1 MKTFDVSDISEYTS
15 IESPSDGGQKNLEE
29 MFACVWDLEER
40 LGSFPSTLV
49 PSMKSE
55 EKANKLQILGDRF
68 YGEGKVEMAL
78 SLYNMSLM
86 IAPHPR
92 LNKDLASC
100 VGQNEE
106 NNIFISPYVDPAKY
120 GGTPEGECRALA
132 NGFARRA
139 IMLFDLKL
147 HDKSLDDIELALG
160 YGCSEELCTKLVLM
174 KEECQMTMNRLKYT
188 TERTRGGNDDGQNLK
203 LENAESPLASEDSRA
218 DYHISAF
225 KTLLTYTP
233 RPPPSLAEPSTS
245 APSLSSA
252 VRVALT
258 PSSGRGLIAK
268 RDIYP
273 GEVLAVDRAYSVGL
287 DNEELSTYCLSCL
300 RLCLTPLPCPGCSEV
315 VFCSELCRQTGLSNE
330 HWIECKIL
338 STLVDMNVPSTY
350 YPHKMLKSFT
360 YSRVTDVFKKLQVEE
375 HEQPQQLRGFSK
387 EGVYSSSS
395 YQAVRHLCTNKEKFS
410 PEFLLRQCKY
420 AYAFTKLLEMS
431 GRFFISDDGE
441 PLEYICRS
449 DFITTGAVLLSHIL
463 MIHSNQFTI
472 SDQNK
477 ASKQIGSGLFL
488 TASLVNHS
496 CYQSTTRY
504 MCGRDLILVARR
516 PIQAG
521 EEVTGTYTTDFSR
534 RSLPMRRAILS
545 KYHIDCNCT
554 ACEHQWP
561 TYDHLPKF
569 RCIECRQVATD
580 KVEVCLSCRSKVLQ
594 CSSGEISLPDKEEI
608 WRDTVQKIEQEVKK
622 AMTVETKLKNGER
635 ISEVDYKSLCR
646 CIETAHRYIGVPCQ
660 FICSL
665 ENTLLSCFYAL

>member
-1 MKTFDVSDISEYTS
+1 MVFDVSDISDYTL
-15 IESPSDGGQKNLEE
+15 IENPSDGGQKNLEE
-29 MFACVWDLEER
+29 MFASVWDLEER
-40 LGSFPSTLV
+40 LGNFPSTLV

-55 EKANKLQILGDRF
+55 EKANKLRVLGDRF
-68 YGEGKVEMAL
+68 YGEGKLEMAL

-92 LNKDLASC
+92 LNKNLASC
-100 VGQNEE
+100 VGQNRE
-106 NNIFISPYVDPAKY
+106 NESCNSTYIDPAMY
-120 GGTPEGECRALA
+120 SGTPEGKCRALA
-132 NGFARRA
+132 DGFASRA
-139 IMLFDLKL
+139 IVLFNLKL
-147 HDKSLDDIELALG
+147 HDKSLEDIELALG
-160 YGCSEELCTKLVLM
+160 YGCSEELYTKLVLM
-174 KEECQMTMNRLKYT
+174 REEQQMTMSRLKNT
-188 TERTRGGNDDGQNLK
+188 TERIRRGNDHDQNIK
-203 LENAESPLASEDSRA
+203 LGHAESPLASEDSRA
-218 DYHISAF
+218 EDHISPF
-225 KTLLTYTP
+225 KTLLTYIP
-233 RPPPSLAEPSTS
+233 RPPPSLAEPSAS

-252 VRVALT
+252 VRVAMT
-258 PSSGRGLIAK
+258 PSSGRGLIAT

-273 GEVLAVDRAYSVGL
+273 GEVLVVDKAYSVGL

-300 RLCLTPLPCPGCSEV
+300 RLCLIPLPCPGCSEV

-330 HWIECKIL
+330 HWIECKVL
-338 STLVDMNVPSTY
+338 STLIDMNVPSTY
-350 YPHKMLKSFT
+350 YPHKMLKSLT
-360 YSRVTDVFKKLQVEE
+360 YSHVTDILKKLQEEE
-375 HEQPQQLRGFSK
+375 HEQPQQLAGFSK

-420 AYAFTKLLEMS
+420 AYVFTKLLEMS

-441 PLEYICRS
+441 PLEYIGRG
-449 DFITTGAVLLSHIL
+449 DFITTGAVLLTHIL

-504 MCGRDLILVARR
+504 MCGRNLVLVARR

-545 KYHIDCNCT
+545 KYHIDCNCI
-554 ACEHQWP
+554 ACAYQWP

-569 RCIECRQVATD
+569 RCIECRQEATD
-580 KVEVCLSCRSKVLQ
+580 KVEVCLSCRSKVLH

-608 WRDTVQKIEQEVKK
+608 WRDTVQKIDQEIKK
-622 AMTVETKLKNGER
+622 AMTVEIKLKNGER
-635 ISEVDYKSLCR
+635 ISEVDCKALCQ
-646 CIETAHRYIGVPCQ
+646 CIDTAHRYIGVPCQ